1 MCRGPTDRPGADMTA
16 WWIAPVVLVVI
27 GIGAVLRYRR
37 LRSLNAPLTDHWIAS
52 HGYGKG
58 GDDRQWK

>member
-1 MCRGPTDRPGADMTA
+1 MKA
-16 WWIAPVVLVVI
+16 WLIAPLVLLAVL

-37 LRSLNAPLTDHWIAS
+37 QRSLNAPLTEHWIAS

-58 GDDRQWK
+58 GDDQWK